1 VGGTPEQD
9 GLLAPFFEKLAD
21 GPNHVSTHSCTM
33 EAKQLKSTPE
43 SGIWIS
49 ARFTPVNLLFWN
61 QRVAVRKARPM
72 IAPFCILGKPRGSS
86 QLSDNGQFNTQ
97 SNTRLRTSIPRI
109 DLKHSFS
116 FTYVGG
122 WLVPKLHI
130 SKTMDIARPEFK
142 QRKRRKQALIVAG
155 IVLLVGILTAAV
167 YRLKPAAPTVERGT
181 VWTDTVKRGS
191 MLRQVRGIGSL
202 VPSQE
207 SVLQIPAET
216 EANVV
221 RIRMLPGSL
230 VNVDTVLLDMSNPQV
245 EQAAVDAQLQWKAAQ
260 AEYQSQRMKL
270 ESDLMNQ
277 KAGAATVKA
286 DYNQTQLQSQTDKSL
301 YDLGVISGLAYK
313 ASKSKADELTIRNGL
328 EDQRLESTQKSIDA
342 QLSQLQAKM
351 DQMRVLAELKQKQLN
366 MLKVRAGIEGVLVEL
381 PLHVGQHVSPGTMLA
396 KVVQPNHLMAE
407 LKVAETQARDV
418 QIGEPASVDTHNG
431 VIAGTVMRVDPAVQN
446 GTVTV
451 DVKLT
456 GELPKGARPDLSV
469 DGTIDLEK
477 LDNVL
482 YVGRPAFGQENS
494 TISLFRLEGNGRD
507 AARVPVKVGRASVN
521 SIQVIEGLHEGDTV
535 VLSDMSRWDN
545 TDRIRLQD

>member
-1 VGGTPEQD
+1 
-9 GLLAPFFEKLAD
+9 
-21 GPNHVSTHSCTM
+21 
-33 EAKQLKSTPE
+33 
-43 SGIWIS
+43 
-49 ARFTPVNLLFWN
+49 
-61 QRVAVRKARPM
+61 
-72 IAPFCILGKPRGSS
+72 
-86 QLSDNGQFNTQ
+86 
-97 SNTRLRTSIPRI
+97 
-109 DLKHSFS
+109 
-116 FTYVGG
+116 
-122 WLVPKLHI
+122 
-130 SKTMDIARPEFK
+130 MDIARPEFK
-142 QRKRRKQALIVAG
+142 ERKRKKQIAVGAAVAVLIA
-155 IVLLVGILTAAV
+155 VLTVLV
-167 YRLKPAAPTVERGT
+167 YRLRPAAPTVERGT
-181 VWTDTVKRGS
+181 VWTDSVKRGS

-216 EANVV
+216 EATII

-230 VNVDTVLLDMSNPQV
+230 VNADSILVEMSDPQV
-245 EQAAVDAQLQWKAAQ
+245 EQAAVDAHLQWKAAE

-286 DYNQTQLQSQTDKSL
+286 DYNQTQLQSQTDKAL
-301 YDLGVISGLAYK
+301 FDLGVISGLAYK

-328 EDQRLESTQKSIDA
+328 EDQRLESTQKAIDA
-342 QLSQLQAKM
+342 QLSQYQARV
-351 DQMRVLAELKQKQLN
+351 DQMRVLAELKQKQLDA
-366 MLKVRAGIEGVLVEL
+366 LKVRAKIEGVLVEL
-381 PLHVGQHVSPGTMLA
+381 PLHVGQHVTPGTMLA

-431 VIAGTVMRVDPAVQN
+431 VISGTVMRVDPGVQN

-456 GELPKGARPDLSV
+456 GELPRGARPDLSV
-469 DGTIDLEK
+469 DGTIDLER

-494 TISLFRLEGNGRD
+494 TISLFKLDGDGRD
-507 AARVPVKVGRASVN
+507 ATRVPVKVGRASVN

-545 TDRIRLQD
+545 TDRIRLQE

>member
-1 VGGTPEQD
+1 M
-9 GLLAPFFEKLAD
+9 KL
-21 GPNHVSTHSCTM
+21 PHLMV
-33 EAKQLKSTPE
+33 
-43 SGIWIS
+43 
-49 ARFTPVNLLFWN
+49 
-61 QRVAVRKARPM
+61 
-72 IAPFCILGKPRGSS
+72 
-86 QLSDNGQFNTQ
+86 
-97 SNTRLRTSIPRI
+97 
-109 DLKHSFS
+109 
-116 FTYVGG
+116 
-122 WLVPKLHI
+122 
-130 SKTMDIARPEFK
+130 MDIARPEFK
-142 QRKRRKQALIVAG
+142 ERKRRRQIA
-155 IVLLVGILTAAV
+155 TAAV
-167 YRLKPAAPTVERGT
+167 VVVVVAALTVVVYRLRPAAPSVERGT
-181 VWTDTVKRGS
+181 VWTDSVKRGS

-216 EANVV
+216 EATII
-221 RIRMLPGSL
+221 RILMLPGSL
-230 VNVDTVLLDMSNPQV
+230 VKADSVLVEMSDPQV
-245 EQAAVDAQLQWKAAQ
+245 EQAAVDAHLQWKAAE
-260 AEYQSQRMKL
+260 AEYQGQRMKL

-286 DYNQTQLQSQTDKSL
+286 DYNTTQLQSQTDKAL

-328 EDQRLESTQKSIDA
+328 EDQRLESTQKAIDA
-342 QLSQLQAKM
+342 QLAQMQAKV
-351 DQMRVLAELKQKQLN
+351 DQMRVLAELKQKQLDA
-366 MLKVRAGIEGVLVEL
+366 LKVRAKIEGVLVEL
-381 PLHVGQHVSPGTMLA
+381 PLHVGQHVTPGTMLA

-431 VIAGTVMRVDPAVQN
+431 VIAGSVMRVDPGVQN

-451 DVKLT
+451 DVKLV

-469 DGTIDLEK
+469 DGTIDLER

-494 TISLFRLEGNGRD
+494 TISLFRLDGDGRD
-507 AARVPVKVGRASVN
+507 ATRVPVKVGRASVN

>member
-1 VGGTPEQD
+1 M
-9 GLLAPFFEKLAD
+9 LALKL
-21 GPNHVSTHSCTM
+21 PH
-33 EAKQLKSTPE
+33 
-43 SGIWIS
+43 
-49 ARFTPVNLLFWN
+49 
-61 QRVAVRKARPM
+61 RK
-72 IAPFCILGKPRGSS
+72 
-86 QLSDNGQFNTQ
+86 
-97 SNTRLRTSIPRI
+97 
-109 DLKHSFS
+109 
-116 FTYVGG
+116 V
-122 WLVPKLHI
+122 
-130 SKTMDIARPEFK
+130 MDIARPEFK
-142 QRKRRKQALIVAG
+142 ERKRRRQIA
-155 IVLLVGILTAAV
+155 TAAV
-167 YRLKPAAPTVERGT
+167 VVVVVAALTVVVYRLRPAAPTVERGT
-181 VWTDTVKRGS
+181 VWTDSVKRGS

-216 EANVV
+216 EATII
-221 RIRMLPGSL
+221 RILMLPGSL
-230 VNVDTVLLDMSNPQV
+230 VKADSVLVEMSDPQV
-245 EQAAVDAQLQWKAAQ
+245 EQAAVDAHLQWKAAE

-286 DYNQTQLQSQTDKSL
+286 DYNTTQLQSQTDKAL

-328 EDQRLESTQKSIDA
+328 EDQRLESTQKAIDA
-342 QLSQLQAKM
+342 QLAQLQAKV
-351 DQMRVLAELKQKQLN
+351 DQMRVLAELKQKQLDA
-366 MLKVRAGIEGVLVEL
+366 LKVRAKIEGVLVEL
-381 PLHVGQHVSPGTMLA
+381 PLHVGQHVTPGTMLA

-431 VIAGTVMRVDPAVQN
+431 VIAGSVMRVDPGVQN

-451 DVKLT
+451 DVKLV

-469 DGTIDLEK
+469 DGTIDLER

-494 TISLFRLEGNGRD
+494 TISLFRLDGDGRD
-507 AARVPVKVGRASVN
+507 ATRVPVKVGRASVN

>member
-1 VGGTPEQD
+1 
-9 GLLAPFFEKLAD
+9 LALKL
-21 GPNHVSTHSCTM
+21 PH
-33 EAKQLKSTPE
+33 
-43 SGIWIS
+43 
-49 ARFTPVNLLFWN
+49 
-61 QRVAVRKARPM
+61 
-72 IAPFCILGKPRGSS
+72 
-86 QLSDNGQFNTQ
+86 
-97 SNTRLRTSIPRI
+97 RI
-109 DLKHSFS
+109 
-116 FTYVGG
+116 V
-122 WLVPKLHI
+122 
-130 SKTMDIARPEFK
+130 MDIARPEFK
-142 QRKRRKQALIVAG
+142 ERKRRRQIATVAVVVVVVATLTIV
-155 IVLLVGILTAAV
+155 V
-167 YRLKPAAPTVERGT
+167 YRLRPAAPTVERGK
-181 VWTDTVKRGS
+181 VWTDSVKRGS

-216 EANVV
+216 EATII

-230 VNVDTVLLDMSNPQV
+230 VKADSVLVEMSDPQV
-245 EQAAVDAQLQWKAAQ
+245 EQAAVDAHLQWKAAE

-286 DYNQTQLQSQTDKSL
+286 DYNTTQLQSQTDKAL

-328 EDQRLESTQKSIDA
+328 EDQRLESTQKAIDA
-342 QLSQLQAKM
+342 QLAQLQAKV
-351 DQMRVLAELKQKQLN
+351 DQMRVLAELKQKQLDA
-366 MLKVRAGIEGVLVEL
+366 LKVRAKIEGVLVEL
-381 PLHVGQHVSPGTMLA
+381 PLHVGQHVTPGTMLA

-431 VIAGTVMRVDPAVQN
+431 VIAGSVMRVDPGVQN

-451 DVKLT
+451 DVKLV

-469 DGTIDLEK
+469 DGTIDLER

-494 TISLFRLEGNGRD
+494 TISLFRLDGDGRD
-507 AARVPVKVGRASVN
+507 AMRVPVKVGRASVN

>member
-1 VGGTPEQD
+1 
-9 GLLAPFFEKLAD
+9 LALKL
-21 GPNHVSTHSCTM
+21 PH
-33 EAKQLKSTPE
+33 
-43 SGIWIS
+43 
-49 ARFTPVNLLFWN
+49 
-61 QRVAVRKARPM
+61 RK
-72 IAPFCILGKPRGSS
+72 
-86 QLSDNGQFNTQ
+86 
-97 SNTRLRTSIPRI
+97 
-109 DLKHSFS
+109 
-116 FTYVGG
+116 V
-122 WLVPKLHI
+122 
-130 SKTMDIARPEFK
+130 MDIARPEFK
-142 QRKRRKQALIVAG
+142 ERKRRRQIA
-155 IVLLVGILTAAV
+155 TAAV
-167 YRLKPAAPTVERGT
+167 VVVVVAALTVVVYRLRPAAPTVERGT
-181 VWTDTVKRGS
+181 VWTDSVKRGS

-216 EANVV
+216 EATII
-221 RIRMLPGSL
+221 RILMLPGSL
-230 VNVDTVLLDMSNPQV
+230 VKADSVLVEMSDPQV
-245 EQAAVDAQLQWKAAQ
+245 EQAAVDAHLQWKAAE

-286 DYNQTQLQSQTDKSL
+286 DYNTTQLQSQTDKAL

-328 EDQRLESTQKSIDA
+328 EDQRLESTQKAIDA
-342 QLSQLQAKM
+342 QLAQLQAKV
-351 DQMRVLAELKQKQLN
+351 DQMRVLAELKQKQLDA
-366 MLKVRAGIEGVLVEL
+366 LKVRAKIEGVLVEL
-381 PLHVGQHVSPGTMLA
+381 PLHVGQHVTPGTMLA

-431 VIAGTVMRVDPAVQN
+431 VIAGSVMRVDPGVQN

-451 DVKLT
+451 DVKLV

-469 DGTIDLEK
+469 DGTIDLER

-494 TISLFRLEGNGRD
+494 TISLFRLDGDGRD
-507 AARVPVKVGRASVN
+507 ATRVPVKVGRASVN